1 MKGMDMK
8 SRIEL
13 ELRGKQKNE
22 IKDLNLDMCRGQQI
36 EGLTDEFINL
46 EVLSLINVG
55 LTSLKGF
62 PTLPSLRKV
71 SSLFKLQYAK

>member
-36 EGLTDEFINL
+36 EGLTDEFVNL

-62 PTLPSLRKV
+62 PILPSLRKV
-71 SSLFKLQYAK
+71 CFYFYI